1 MIKLF
6 EQSSSDEAN
15 IKDGGFI
22 FQAILNYDL
31 KWSIV
36 DGHVNIDQNNINGYL
51 NQVDIFPDMKF
62 IEGHA
67 TLAYVTLSEVNLLKR
82 KFDLASEAIKRIINP
97 AYAQEMAGEIS
108 TVPPSQDTP
117 QPATGDI
124 SQSEQVNE
132 VVYTTKLTSA
142 QIKEINDK
150 YFNGSIINIRLMAN
164 DIVLREVSTSGIDS
178 GNPSITLKL
187 STGMVDTLD
196 GKAIN
201 SWNNIKVNIDGPTGS
216 FIITNES
223 NPKISEILVYDSV
236 DNTNELIFRT
246 ILPSVSLDFRGDKVS
261 IDKYS
266 NRSTEVSVRSTIDFD
281 NLFNIEEA
289 PKQVDEPIEGEDLDS
304 TGSNDLDTLNRNK

>member
-6 EQSSSDEAN
+6 EQSYSDEAS

-36 DGHVNIDQNNINGYL
+36 DGHVNIDQNNINGWL
-51 NQVDIFPDMKF
+51 SQVDIFPDMKF
-62 IEGHA
+62 TEGHA
-67 TLAYVTLSEVNLLKR
+67 TLAYVTLSEVNILKR

-97 AYAQEMAGEIS
+97 AYAQEMDGEINADD
-108 TVPPSQDTP
+108 TSQDTP
-117 QPATGDI
+117 QPTTGDI
-124 SQSEQVNE
+124 NQPAQVNE

-150 YFNGSIINIRLMAN
+150 YFNGSTINISLTAK

-178 GNPSITLKL
+178 GIPSITLKL

-201 SWNNIKVNIDGPTGS
+201 SWNNIKVDIAGPTES

-246 ILPSVSLDFRGDKVS
+246 ILPSLSLDFIGDKVS

-266 NRSTEVSVRSTIDFD
+266 NRSSEVSVRSKIDFD

-289 PKQVDEPIEGEDLDS
+289 PKQVDEPIEGEDLE
-304 TGSNDLDTLNRNK
+304 SNDLDTINRNK